1 MMTID
6 EAVET
11 LFDVDD
17 LREGIVGMVDED
29 EENYIRAALERY
41 PEETLKEDFR
51 NEVQS
56 LVEDGADL
64 DEMIK
69 WHQKDQYAYWRL
81 YESDILDGMVS
92 RTTGYL

>member
-1 MMTID
+1 MTTID
-6 EAVET
+6 EAVEV
-11 LFDVDD
+11 LFDADA

-29 EENYIRAALERY
+29 EENYIRAALDRY
-41 PEETLKEDFR
+41 PEETLKEDFC

-69 WHQKDQYAYWRL
+69 WHQQDQYAYWRL
-81 YESDILDGMVS
+81 YESDILDALLNQ
-92 RTTGYL
+92 TTGYL